1 MVSAIRD
8 KKTILVVDDAQENL
22 MILDELL
29 KNEYKVICVQSGR
42 ESLEILKFQMP
53 DIILLDIVMP
63 FMDGYQ
69 TCKIIKADN
78 KTSKIPIIF
87 LSSNSEAE
95 DQLKG
100 FELGAVDYI
109 VKPVNHSILKAKIK
123 AHMKDKEEKDNLEH
137 KIQEKENELDLARL
151 EVIQKLELATEY
163 KDPETGNHINR
174 MSRFCYIIAK
184 EYGFSNH
191 KAEILLN
198 AAAMHD
204 VGKIGIPD
212 SILLKPGKLSEEEW
226 NVMTK
231 HTEIGAKIMKRN
243 ASELL
248 DVAYI
253 VAYQHHEKWNGEG
266 YPLGLKDEMIDIN
279 ARIAAVADVFDA
291 LTSDRPYRKAWS
303 TDQAIKYINDEKGKH
318 FDPQVVDAFNNSID
332 EILTIRSSYNNK
344 NYINDIIECVFN
356 EF

>member
-1 MVSAIRD
+1 MVSAIKI
-8 KKTILVVDDAQENL
+8 KKTILVVDDAEENL

-42 ESLEILKFQMP
+42 EAVEILKFQVP

-63 FMDGYQ
+63 FIDGYQ
-69 TCKIIKADN
+69 TCKIIKADK

-109 VKPVNHSILKAKIK
+109 VKPVNYTLLMAKINT
-123 AHMKDKEEKDNLEH
+123 HMKDKEEKDNLQQR
-137 KIQEKENELDLARL
+137 IQEKENELDLARL

-163 KDPETGNHINR
+163 KDAETGSHINR
-174 MSRFCYIIAK
+174 MSRFCYAIAR
-184 EYGFSNH
+184 EYGFNNH

-198 AAAMHD
+198 AAALHD

-212 SILLKPGKLSEEEW
+212 SILLKPGKLSDEEW
-226 NVMTK
+226 SIMSK
-231 HTEIGAKIMKRN
+231 HTEIGARIMNRN
-243 ASELL
+243 SSELL
-248 DVAYI
+248 DCAYI

-266 YPLGLKDEMIDIN
+266 YPLGLKGETIDIN

-303 TDQAIKYINDEKGKH
+303 TDKAIKYINDEKGKH
-318 FDPQVVDAFNNSID
+318 FDPKVVDAFNNSID
-332 EILTIRSSYNNK
+332 TILSIRNSYNNK
-344 NYINDIIECVFN
+344 SFVNDIIDYVISEI
-356 EF
+356 